1 MLLCS
6 ADSNIFTIW
15 RIHSCE
21 ELNWSLPKF
30 WIWYTASA
38 YRSDH
43 ISGIA
48 DMKRIA
54 VWRKRNAYG
63 IFSVCWGGVIWY
75 KSWLWLGLSDLVA
88 YLQHT
93 VIPLQHL
100 VSFGLNLV
108 SRSFE
113 FQVTSHTLSPCF
125 CVSQVLDLTYCN
137 CLIRRMLLLKSLVMA
152 LLFGVVLWNYRWSI
166 ELLTFSL

>member
-1 MLLCS
+1 MRNSTDLFRSFGFDTQPVLIGLIIFQVLLIWKELLCEGKEMLMG
-6 ADSNIFTIW
+6 F
-15 RIHSCE
+15 
-21 ELNWSLPKF
+21 L
-30 WIWYTASA
+30 
-38 YRSDH
+38 
-43 ISGIA
+43 
-48 DMKRIA
+48 
-54 VWRKRNAYG
+54 
-63 IFSVCWGGVIWY
+63 VCVLGGGVIWY